1 MGDIRVG
8 EFGDASID
16 EALIDYIREILPEAS
31 IILELGSGWGTTQ
44 LTKHWEVIS
53 IEHDKFYFDQ
63 LTNPRIHAPLV
74 KHKPIR
80 SAPGP
85 HEWYDRDILTKE
97 LRLLNYDLLLID
109 GPPGGTRSGII
120 KYIDLFDSDTIIVFD
135 DLQRKADRR
144 IINSVAA
151 KLEKP
156 YVIYTHLKGK
166 PFGVI
171 NDPHYRE
178 KL

>member
-1 MGDIRVG
+1 MT
-8 EFGDASID
+8 FGDVSI
-16 EALIDYIREILPEAS
+16 EESLYKYLRRILPEGQ

-53 IEHDKFYFDQ
+53 IEHDKFYFEK
-63 LTNPRIHAPLV
+63 LTNPCIYAPLV
-74 KHKPIR
+74 EHKPIR
-80 SAPGP
+80 GTRGP

-97 LRLLNYDLLLID
+97 LRLLNYDLLLVD
-109 GPPGGTRSGII
+109 GPPGATRSGII
-120 KYIDLFDSDTIIVFD
+120 KYIELFDSEAIIVFD
-135 DLQRKADRR
+135 DLQRKEDRR

-156 YVIYTHLKGK
+156 YVVYPHLDGK